1 MRVVR
6 VNVGCRLQ
14 GHREQAINCE
24 DGEQSLFPVG
34 STIAQSRFSYKGFS
48 PFFLFVQKLTVIH
61 PNHDLSPFF
70 ASAVFAVFAG
80 TQNTLLV
87 LL

>member
-1 MRVVR
+1 MQVVC

-14 GHREQAINCE
+14 GHREQAIDCE
-24 DGEQSLFPVG
+24 DGEQSVFPVG
-34 STIAQSRFSYKGFS
+34 SAVVQSRFSYKGFS

-80 TQNTLLV
+80 TRNTLLV
-87 LL
+87 LP